1 MVGTE
6 PSVALAPLRAGAT
19 PGLHQ
24 WAIFSGK
31 IIVPRCS
38 TAQVLRAVAAASV
51 PTPSNLPFPWPSPP

>member
-31 IIVPRCS
+31 IIVLRCPM
-38 TAQVLRAVAAASV
+38 AQVLRVVAAA
-51 PTPSNLPFPWPSPP
+51 

>member
-6 PSVALAPLRAGAT
+6 PPSALAPAGVGAA

-24 WAIFSGK
+24 RAIFSGK